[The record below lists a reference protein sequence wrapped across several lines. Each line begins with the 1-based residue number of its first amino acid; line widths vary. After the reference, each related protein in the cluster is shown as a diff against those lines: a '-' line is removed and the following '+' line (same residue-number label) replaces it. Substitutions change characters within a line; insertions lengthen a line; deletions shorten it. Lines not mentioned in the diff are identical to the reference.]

1 MSHLL
6 EVEGLT
12 TVFTGD
18 YGETTSV
25 DHVSFHVDEG
35 EVVCIVGESG
45 CGKSVTNLSVM
56 GLLSRGGKV
65 TEGRVLFEDR
75 DLLAMSETG
84 ADEIILVSARKGK
97 NVKELITV
105 LLKYMPD
112 GEYVFNPDAVSDKS
126 EKFMVGELMREK
138 ILLKY
143 EKEIPHGVA
152 VVVNEFSRR
161 GNGIY
166 DIDLDIICE
175 KPNHKAI
182 IIGKG
187 GQALKE
193 VSSFAR
199 ESMEKFLGAKVYL
212 KTYVKVKENWRDRAD
227 LLDQYG
233 YGKKD

>member
-1 MSHLL
+1 ML
-6 EVEGLT
+6 
-12 TVFTGD
+12 
-18 YGETTSV
+18 
-25 DHVSFHVDEG
+25 
-35 EVVCIVGESG
+35 
-45 CGKSVTNLSVM
+45 
-56 GLLSRGGKV
+56 
-65 TEGRVLFEDR
+65 
-75 DLLAMSETG
+75 
-84 ADEIILVSARKGK
+84 
-97 NVKELITV
+97 
-105 LLKYMPD
+105 D

-126 EKFMVGELMREK
+126 EKIMVGELMREK

-187 GQALKE
+187 GQSLKE